1 MLLYDVLQQG
11 LPMNVVPH
19 WIETKGRMRIVSLR
33 PRYPTMHFSAFR
45 ISNSEECL
53 IVKDWTKFVM
63 EECREVLK
71 GSNQKRSPR
80 LGDRFICMLQLD
92 EAGVLHMFY
101 VILPERERAGGVIS

>member
-19 WIETKGRMRIVSLR
+19 GIETKGTMSIVSLR
-33 PRYPTMHFSAFR
+33 PRYPTMHFSAFK

-63 EECREVLK
+63 EECREVLG
-71 GSNQKRSPR
+71 GSDQKRIPR
-80 LGDRFICMLQLD
+80 LGDKFICMLQLD
-92 EAGVLHMFY
+92 EGGELHMFY
-101 VILPERERAGGVIS
+101 VILPERERERE

>member
-19 WIETKGRMRIVSLR
+19 GIETNGTMSIVSLR

-53 IVKDWTKFVM
+53 IVKDWSKIVNDR
-63 EECREVLK
+63 REVLG
-71 GSNQKRSPR
+71 GSNQKRNPR

-92 EAGVLHMFY
+92 EGGELHMFY
-101 VILPERERAGGVIS
+101 VILPEREQQE

>member
-19 WIETKGRMRIVSLR
+19 WIETTGPMRIVSLR

-53 IVKDWTKFVM
+53 IVKDWSKIVNDH
-63 EECREVLK
+63 REVLG
-71 GSNQKRSPR
+71 GSNQKHNPR
-80 LGDRFICMLQLD
+80 LGDRFIGMLQLD
-92 EAGVLHMFY
+92 EAGELHMFY
-101 VILPERERAGGVIS
+101 VILPEREQQE

>member
-19 WIETKGRMRIVSLR
+19 WIETKDRMRIVSLR

-45 ISNSEECL
+45 ISKSEEVL

-63 EECREVLK
+63 EERREVLG
-71 GSNQKRSPR
+71 GSNQKRS
-80 LGDRFICMLQLD
+80 L
-92 EAGVLHMFY
+92 
-101 VILPERERAGGVIS
+101 

>member
-19 WIETKGRMRIVSLR
+19 GIETNGTMSIVSLR

-53 IVKDWTKFVM
+53 IVKDWSKIVNDR
-63 EECREVLK
+63 REVLG
-71 GSNQKRSPR
+71 GSNEKRNPR

-92 EAGVLHMFY
+92 EAGVLHLFY
-101 VILPERERAGGVIS
+101 VILPEREQQE

>member
-19 WIETKGRMRIVSLR
+19 GIETKGTMSIVSLR
-33 PRYPTMHFSAFR
+33 PRYRTMHFSAFR

-63 EECREVLK
+63 EEHRQVL
-71 GSNQKRSPR
+71 GENNQKRSPR
-80 LGDRFICMLQLD
+80 LRDRFICMLQLD
-92 EAGVLHMFY
+92 EGGELHMFY
-101 VILPERERAGGVIS
+101 VILPKREQQE

>member
-19 WIETKGRMRIVSLR
+19 GIETKGTMSIVSLR

-63 EECREVLK
+63 EERREVL
-71 GSNQKRSPR
+71 GAAIRSAAH
-80 LGDRFICMLQLD
+80 D
-92 EAGVLHMFY
+92 
-101 VILPERERAGGVIS
+101 